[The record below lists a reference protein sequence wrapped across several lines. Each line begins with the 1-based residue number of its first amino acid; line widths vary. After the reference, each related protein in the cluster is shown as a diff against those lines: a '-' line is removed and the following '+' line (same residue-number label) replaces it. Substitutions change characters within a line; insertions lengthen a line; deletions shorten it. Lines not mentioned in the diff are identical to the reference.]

1 MSKHGLK
8 HRPSNHRYRYERDLF
23 RKFIEDNRDST
34 GRTKDHSGRFHGA
47 EFYVDAK
54 YTHLTEEKRAAR
66 YIPKDQIVECAFAF
80 YLESHE
86 QDLNVPVGKTVR
98 EWFGE
103 DFGIGSELGH
113 TVIHPRKTDV
123 CAFCAKVDK
132 RGEGQVHRHVRSGAP
147 RQVRRPH

>member
-1 MSKHGLK
+1 MLVS
-8 HRPSNHRYRYERDLF
+8 R
-23 RKFIEDNRDST
+23 
-34 GRTKDHSGRFHGA
+34 
-47 EFYVDAK
+47 FYVDAK

-86 QDLNVPVGKTVR
+86 QDLNVPVGKAVR

-123 CAFCAKVDK
+123 CAFCAKVDLDIRSVDMSIK
-132 RGEGQVHRHVRSGAP
+132 RHAMQVYLCCLPGC
-147 RQVRRPH
+147 RRFA